1 MINFENLD
9 KFTFLGVGKYDIPQ
23 IEPVKAYPQGD
34 FGPRELP
41 LHSERHEKQ
50 DCAFLCG
57 RLPIYSILE
66 HTGQVYSETVAVFGG
81 VRAGLLHLHG
91 YAACDA
97 DIQPLSQA
105 LVGGVLANARHDGLS
120 LCIMER

>member
-23 IEPVKAYPQGD
+23 IEPVKAYPQGEFVPVNYHYTAKD
-34 FGPRELP
+34 TKSKIVHF
-41 LHSERHEKQ
+41 
-50 DCAFLCG
+50 F
-57 RLPIYSILE
+57 
-66 HTGQVYSETVAVFGG
+66 SETVAVFGG